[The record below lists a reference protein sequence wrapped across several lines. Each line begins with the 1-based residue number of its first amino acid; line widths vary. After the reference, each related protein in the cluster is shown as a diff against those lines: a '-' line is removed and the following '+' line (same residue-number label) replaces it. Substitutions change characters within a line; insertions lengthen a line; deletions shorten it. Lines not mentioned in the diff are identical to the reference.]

1 MELKNDLGEAGWFAN
16 DEYEGPYIHEESS
29 CPPELGTNRL
39 LRDGSCIARRRT
51 NNSQS
56 DFIGCSVWPHFA
68 ILMMLSLAQ
77 CFP

>member
-16 DEYEGPYIHEESS
+16 DEYEGPYIHEES

-56 DFIGCSVWPHFA
+56 DF
-68 ILMMLSLAQ
+68 SLAAPYGHILL
-77 CFP
+77 F